1 MIRILFFVFLITV
14 FSSCEEKN
22 VHFLSLN
29 EIENSIWSSYDS
41 LNYEFSIEDTLSSYD
56 LFFELRTTTSYS
68 WSNIFIFTDFI
79 FPNEKLRRDTFEFKL
94 ADPYGKWYGNKT
106 GTTVENS
113 CKLYAKKVN
122 FPLKG
127 SYTFTIHQAM
137 RERDLDGVLD
147 VGLKIKKIQ

>member
-1 MIRILFFVFLITV
+1 MIRILFFVFLIIV

-29 EIENSIWSSYDS
+29 EIENSIWSSDDS

-79 FPNEKLRRDTFEFKL
+79 FPNEKAQKISLL
-94 ADPYGKWYGNKT
+94 
-106 GTTVENS
+106 NS
-113 CKLYAKKVN
+113 
-122 FPLKG
+122 
-127 SYTFTIHQAM
+127 I
-137 RERDLDGVLD
+137 
-147 VGLKIKKIQ
+147 